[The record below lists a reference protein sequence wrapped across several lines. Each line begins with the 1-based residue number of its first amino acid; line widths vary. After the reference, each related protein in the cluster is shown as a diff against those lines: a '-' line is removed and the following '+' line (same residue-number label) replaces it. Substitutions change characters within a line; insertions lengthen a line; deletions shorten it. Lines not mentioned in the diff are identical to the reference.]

1 MFPLDSRR
9 DTSGTFDGW
18 RDRLTFIVA
27 EAGWLVLA
35 VMVMLGAFLVWWSPE
50 VPDYLPGYTVGV
62 IAAVFLFGPPLLAIF
77 YLGLKRLRNRRMVT
91 VYHING
97 VTDEREKYQVAP
109 GVWDEKTV
117 DGPSPYRVNDE
128 SAFEVR
134 EFDWYEDTEEL
145 VVRGCEFSQLA
156 DSKLVTVKT
165 MLEDVHGDLVDAF
178 LERNRLRARV
188 KKMGLE
194 IQEDVINAEAEAD
207 ERGLMNPKTSVR
219 EAWENAQE
227 DAEKEVEQIQDVDAY
242 ADAYAEAHDVRP
254 LPERPQTDR
263 VIERAAEPS
272 ANGDSHDS

>member
-1 MFPLDSRR
+1 
-9 DTSGTFDGW
+9 
-18 RDRLTFIVA
+18 
-27 EAGWLVLA
+27 
-35 VMVMLGAFLVWWSPE
+35 MLGAFLVWWSPE
-50 VPDYLPGYTVGV
+50 VPGYLPDYTIGV
-62 IAAVFLFGPPLLAIF
+62 LAAIFLFGPPLLALF

-97 VTDEREKYQVAP
+97 VTDEREKYLVAP
-109 GVWDEKTV
+109 GVWDSKTV
-117 DGPSPYRVNDE
+117 EGPSPYRVNDE
-128 SAFEVR
+128 SAYEVR
-134 EFDWYEDTEEL
+134 EFEWFEDTGEL

-219 EAWENAQE
+219 EAWEDAQA
-227 DAEKEVEQIQDVDAY
+227 DIEKEVEEIEDIDAY

-254 LPERPQTDR
+254 LPERPQADRLVERGELEDVATDG
-263 VIERAAEPS
+263 
-272 ANGDSHDS
+272 GDDR

>member
-1 MFPLDSRR
+1 
-9 DTSGTFDGW
+9 
-18 RDRLTFIVA
+18 
-27 EAGWLVLA
+27 
-35 VMVMLGAFLVWWSPE
+35 
-50 VPDYLPGYTVGV
+50 
-62 IAAVFLFGPPLLAIF
+62 
-77 YLGLKRLRNRRMVT
+77 VT

-97 VTDEREKYQVAP
+97 VTDEREKYLVAP
-109 GVWDEKTV
+109 GVWDSKTV
-117 DGPSPYRVNDE
+117 EGPSPYRVNDE
-128 SAFEVR
+128 SAYEVR
-134 EFDWYEDTEEL
+134 EFNWYEDTEEL

-219 EAWENAQE
+219 EAWEDAQA
-227 DAEKEVEQIQDVDAY
+227 DIEKEVEEIEDIDAY

-254 LPERPQTDR
+254 LPEHPQVDR
-263 VIERAAEPS
+263 VGEHGELEDVAADG
-272 ANGDSHDS
+272 GDDR